1 MNKDYCEEETILR
14 SYPKK
19 IAVSLLSV
27 FFFFTLLLAPAQAAI
42 LDDARAIIEATYVDP
57 VDERVLQAESVEKL
71 LEKLNDPHSVF
82 FTPEEYQAFVDS
94 IGDSTF
100 SGIGVQIE
108 SVAEGI
114 LVTGVLSGSSAEAAN
129 IKAGDIILSVDG
141 KSLQGLTTEQAVPL
155 IRGPESSSIKMALKR
170 GNSSFSLSIL
180 RQTVVVPS
188 VQTEF
193 LAGNIGYID
202 IDSFGL
208 ETISE
213 FRQGVDELR
222 LKGAESFIIDL
233 RSNSGGYLLTA
244 LDIAGYFIGSDPA
257 LKTQFRNKAD
267 IMYASEQRRAM
278 NEPTIFLVNEFSAS
292 ASEILAAA
300 VQDHD
305 KALVI
310 GQTTYGKGSMQ
321 RVFRLGSGEGF
332 LKLTTARFFSPDGNS
347 IEGEGVSPDLTNTEN
362 DPIKTAQLL
371 LSGSGTSHNITFRIG
386 RLNYSVDTRIAATPD
401 YWSAYQELIN
411 QLPDYTLYR
420 LSEESEWQVTDPQQ
434 LQESYLFYFPAY
446 QKLNHLE
453 SIPEDKEFCI
463 SFSQALENESFN
475 KDTLQLIEA
484 SSGERIAL
492 DFLFLGSRQVVV
504 TPKSKLEEGKSYWLL
519 IHPEVELSGQGKLGI
534 GRVTTIK
541 VGTKESLETIKVL

>member
-1 MNKDYCEEETILR
+1 LR
-14 SYPKK
+14 SYRKL
-19 IAVSLLSV
+19 STFLLSIILLL
-27 FFFFTLLLAPAQAAI
+27 TLLLTPVQAAL
-42 LDDARAIIEATYVDP
+42 LDEVRTIIEAAYVDP
-57 VDERVLQAESVEKL
+57 VDEALLQADSVEEI

-82 FTPEEYQAFVDS
+82 FTPEEYQAFLDS
-94 IGDSTF
+94 IGDSRF

-108 SVAEGI
+108 SVPEGI
-114 LVTGVLSGSSAEAAN
+114 LVVNVLPNSPAEAAN
-129 IKAGDIILSVDG
+129 IRAGDIILSVDG
-141 KSLQGLTTEQAVPL
+141 KSLQGLTTEQAVP
-155 IRGPESSSIKMALKR
+155 IMRGPEGSQIKVTIKR
-170 GNSSFSLSIL
+170 GKSIFSLPIL
-180 RQTVVVPS
+180 RQTVVIPS
-188 VQTEF
+188 VRAE
-193 LAGNIGYID
+193 LLDKNIGYID

-208 ETISE
+208 ESISE
-213 FRQGVDELR
+213 FRQGVDALR
-222 LKGAESFIIDL
+222 SKGAKAFIIDL
-233 RSNSGGYLLTA
+233 RNNTGGYLVSA

-257 LKTQFRNKAD
+257 LKTQSRNKTSITNA
-267 IMYASEQRRAM
+267 YKQRRDIS
-278 NEPTIFLVNEFSAS
+278 EPSIFLVNEFSAS

-305 KALVI
+305 KALII
-310 GQTTYGKGSMQ
+310 GQTTYGKGTMQ

-347 IEGEGVSPDLTNTEN
+347 IEGEGVSPDLTITEN